1 MLGWQKH
8 EPWADTVTIDGRP
21 ATVAHTPFYDPEGA
35 RARA

>member
-8 EPWADTVTIDGRP
+8 EPFADTVDDRWPRGP
-21 ATVAHTPFYDPEGA
+21 VAHTPFYDPEGA